1 MHFLDKEDEIYR
13 QILQFGM
20 KFGDAMRETSLYLK
34 TTDEMLEEFSYLGA
48 EKAFEVVVTNPRAI
62 ADRIDGDVK
71 PIPDGQY
78 TPKIEGAEEELTTCC
93 YERAKEMYGDPLPQ
107 IVAERTEKELSS
119 IIKNGFA
126 VLYIIARK
134 LVKNSESHGYLV
146 GSRGSVGSSVIA
158 TLCGVS
164 EVNPLPPHYR
174 CPECRHSEFF
184 THGEVGSGFDLPP
197 KNCPECGARC

>member
-1 MHFLDKEDEIYR
+1 MSRPEPQIVEPQLPEKRFRRPILRADR
-13 QILQFGM
+13 QIESLFLQSAPQFGM
-20 KFGDAMRETSLYLK
+20 KFPDAMRTTSLYLK
-34 TTDEMLEEFSYLGA
+34 TTREMLDEFAYLGE
-48 EKAFEVVVTNPRAI
+48 EKAYEVVVTNTRAI
-62 ADRIDGDVK
+62 ADMIDGDIK

-78 TPKIEGAEEELTTCC
+78 TPKIDGAEEELTQCC
-93 YERAKEMYGDPLPQ
+93 YDRAKELYGDPLPA

-158 TLCGVS
+158 TLAGVS

-174 CPECRHSEFF
+174 CP
-184 THGEVGSGFDLPP
+184 TAP
-197 KNCPECGARC
+197 NAAR